1 MKRICLWSSPRNIS
15 TALMYSFAQRSD
27 TRVIDEPLYAHY
39 LINTDADHPGKDE
52 VIHSMEKDG
61 QKVIE
66 DIVLGHYEENVIF
79 IKMMTHHLVGIDESF
94 LGKVVNIFLIR
105 DPKQLISSL
114 AQVIPE
120 VKMRDTGIQRQYEL
134 FMQLK
139 EKGERPVVIDSGEIL
154 KNPEVALTKLCNAT
168 GIPFEKN
175 MLQWKSG
182 PIKEDG
188 IWAKYWYE
196 NVHNST
202 GFEKQKTSEREL
214 PPELKPLYE
223 ESLFYYSEL
232 FKHSIRS

>member
-1 MKRICLWSSPRNIS
+1 
-15 TALMYSFAQRSD
+15 MYSFAQRSD

-52 VIHSMEKDG
+52 VINSMEKEG

-66 DIVLGHYEENVIF
+66 DIVLGQYEEKVIF
-79 IKMMTHHLVGIDESF
+79 IKMMTHHLTGLDESF
-94 LGKVVNIFLIR
+94 LDKVINIFLIR

-134 FMQLK
+134 FMNLK
-139 EKGERPVVIDSGEIL
+139 KIGQRPVVIDSGEIL
-154 KNPEVALTKLCNAT
+154 KNPEVTLTKLCEAL
-168 GIPFEKN
+168 GICFEKN
-175 MLQWKSG
+175 MLQWKAG

-214 PPELKPLYE
+214 LVLLKPLYQ
-223 ESLFYYSEL
+223 ESLFYYNEL
-232 FKHSIRS
+232 FKHTIRS